1 MPLFKNGRQL
11 DNGISY
17 IRNAAKSIEIDTL
30 IILPTVT
37 WKEESTQVKVMKRL
51 VYNAVQHFVGE
62 GISVLKEQGLGYPL
76 QLLSRNLVVLFQVV
90 KLEDAETS
98 PSPIARTLQPVF
110 HRNARSQKCQ
120 TLYKLCEHNLPII
133 VLVEEGEDTL
143 EEKALLHS
151 Y

>member
-1 MPLFKNGRQL
+1 MKQTVPLFKNGRQL

-62 GISVLKEQGLGYPL
+62 GVSVLKEQGLGYPL

-90 KLEDAETS
+90 KLEDA
-98 PSPIARTLQPVF
+98 
-110 HRNARSQKCQ
+110 
-120 TLYKLCEHNLPII
+120 
-133 VLVEEGEDTL
+133 
-143 EEKALLHS
+143 
-151 Y
+151 